1 MSNPF
6 FTQRTTKYGAVPFHL
21 IKFEHFMPAIE
32 EFFKQAREKIDIL
45 KLNTAPPDF
54 ENTIIA
60 LESATE
66 DIEEPIR
73 IYFNLLSAESDN
85 EFKTLAE
92 KISPMLSQ
100 FSDEISMDEV
110 IFSKVKAV
118 YEQKENLPLNPEQKK
133 LLEDCYK
140 GFVRNGA
147 LLDPDKKKE
156 LQEINSQ
163 LSVLSPQFQK
173 NVLNA
178 TNAFSY
184 HTTDPDEVKGIPE
197 NDLKAAEFRAKQKSH
212 ESGWLFNLQAPS
224 MVPVMT
230 YADNR
235 ELRKKIS
242 LASGKRCI
250 GDEFDTRDIIIKT
263 AKLRYQRAKIL
274 GYGSHA
280 EYVLEK
286 RMAENPQTVHQFL
299 ERIYQVAMPVAK
311 KEIEELKAFAKE
323 TDGLA
328 DFMSFDSGYYS
339 EKLKKQKYGF
349 DENALKPYFKVENCV
364 NGLFLVAEK
373 LYDLRFVKN
382 TEIPVYHSEVEV
394 YEVFEKS
401 NDFVGLLYIDLFPR
415 ETKTGG
421 AWMTTFRKQGLQKG
435 KMERP
440 HVSIVG
446 NLTPST
452 AETPSLLN
460 LREVETL
467 FHEFGHA
474 LHALLSNVTYTNLA
488 SPDVLWDFVELP
500 SQIMENWVLEPQ
512 TLDLFAHHYQTG
524 EVMPAELI
532 SKVKAANHF
541 HKGLFNIRQ
550 LNFGLLDM
558 AYHDINP
565 ENLDDVL
572 AFEDKTLEKLRLLP
586 KIDGVSISTC
596 FGHIFAGGYS
606 AGYYSYKW
614 AEVLDADAFEKFKE
628 DGIFNKDTAK
638 SFRENI
644 LARGNTQHPMDLYV
658 AFRGRKPDAD
668 AMLRRDGLL

>member
-1 MSNPF
+1 
-6 FTQRTTKYGAVPFHL
+6 
-21 IKFEHFMPAIE
+21 MPAIE